1 MTFRSRVA
9 LALGVGALLP
19 LLVLA
24 LGVRREMSQRL
35 TSQADA
41 RVARQIEQ
49 AGEQLQLESRTLGT
63 RLDRLVSVL
72 RANNE
77 IRLAIVAGPTAVPS
91 LRDWAREAMLQSDLT
106 VLELVDSVGRVLSS
120 GHFRNEF
127 DRSHAGLA
135 QTIERDSLGT
145 AVFHAR
151 TPAGQVEALVVARS
165 FDIAGRRL
173 ALVGGSGLSLER
185 LVGSDAELEARL
197 FLGDSSQSSGSP
209 GTARLPIRVLR
220 FEDTLIVSPAAITL
234 TRDLGPLTAIRT
246 SVDRWLLT
254 AAAVVLLLTGLIV
267 AWLSSRISRPLADL
281 AAKTTRLDLDR
292 LDQSF
297 GTGRSDEI
305 GALAG
310 VLDEMTGRLRT
321 SVTRL
326 REAERRA
333 VTGDLARQ
341 INHDVK
347 NGLAPIRHVLRHFS
361 QVARENPQD
370 LATVYHERS
379 GTLESS
385 VEYLENLS
393 RNYAR
398 LSPALD
404 HGESDSAAVLQEIV
418 GGMNGIVPVDLQL
431 PESLPRIRA
440 DAVALRRIVENL
452 VTNAIEA
459 ARDVVGRVTVVGES
473 ARRDGVTWVRLTVA
487 DTGRGMT
494 QEELNEAFDD
504 FFTTKSGG
512 TGLGLTVVR
521 RLVTDLGGV
530 LRVET
535 APGQGSRFIV
545 ELPAGKSS

>member
-459 ARDVVGRVTVVGES
+459 ARDVFGRVTVVGES